1 MKTVLYHEF
10 GDAEVMQVLERPVP
24 SIKSNEVLV
33 KVHAASVNPKDVVMR
48 QGNFRFL
55 MPPWFF
61 PLGVGSD
68 LAGEVVE
75 VGAKACPG
83 PESPKEG
90 RSWQVKVGDAVYGH
104 LDGFFGGATAEYAA
118 ISAKNIALKPQ
129 TLSFLEA
136 GAVSLVFQ
144 TALQALRDDAQIKKG
159 DRVCINGASGGVGSA
174 AIQLAKYFGAHVT
187 TISSTRNLDF
197 CHRLGADEALSYQ
210 QTDIVSR
217 GQPFD
222 IFLDCFGNRPYWNI
236 YPILAPTF
244 GSYVTIMPSLHM
256 LLLSPLM
263 SFLPLPK
270 KAKLRLVRSRTSDLN
285 LLTQLFEQQTLRPII
300 EKVYPM
306 AQIAQAQ
313 QKVATKHTR
322 GKVVMRVYRE
332 EGVGSRE

>member
-10 GDAEVMQVLERPVP
+10 GDAEVMEVVECPLPR
-24 SIKSNEVLV
+24 IKASEVLV

-55 MPPWFF
+55 MPPCFF

-75 VGAKACPG
+75 VGAKARG
-83 PESPKEG
+83 
-90 RSWQVKVGDAVYGH
+90 VKVGDAVYGH

-118 ISAKNIALKPQ
+118 IPAKNIALKPQ
-129 TLSFLEA
+129 ILSFIEA

-144 TALQALRDDAQIKKG
+144 TALQALRDDAQIKFG
-159 DRVCINGASGGVGSA
+159 DRLCINGASGGVGSA
-174 AIQLAKYFGAHVT
+174 AIQLAKHFGAHVT
-187 TISSTRNLDF
+187 SISSTRNLDF
-197 CHRLGADEALSYQ
+197 CRALGADDALSYQ

-222 IFLDCFGNRPYWNI
+222 IFLDCFGNRPYWNV
-236 YPILAPTF
+236 YPILSPQS
-244 GSYVTIMPSLHM
+244 SYVTIMPSLQM

-263 SFLPLPK
+263 SLLPLPK
-270 KAKLRLVRSRTSDLN
+270 KAKLRLVRSRSSDLN
-285 LLTQLFEQQTLRPII
+285 LLSQLFEQQTLRPII

-313 QKVATKHTR
+313 QKVRGKHTR
-322 GKVVMRVYRE
+322 GKVVMRLHRE
-332 EGVGSRE
+332 